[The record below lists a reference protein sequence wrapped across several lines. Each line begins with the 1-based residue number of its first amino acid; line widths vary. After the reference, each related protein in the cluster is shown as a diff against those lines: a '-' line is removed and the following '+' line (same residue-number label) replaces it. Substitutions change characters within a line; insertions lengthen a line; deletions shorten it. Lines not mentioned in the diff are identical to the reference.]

1 MTDGRMS
8 LLAKYAI
15 LMGLLTVCQTPCR
28 SKPKSR
34 DTKPKD
40 EKPSHKPTQK
50 PVAGD
55 CWNQKEWSEMVG
67 RRKSKEDHSTLF
79 SML

>member
-1 MTDGRMS
+1 MTEWANESTGE
-8 LLAKYAI
+8 
-15 LMGLLTVCQTPCR
+15 VCQTHGSTDRLSNPMQI
-28 SKPKSR
+28 KAKVQN
-34 DTKPKD
+34 TKPKD

-50 PVAGD
+50 PVPEID
-55 CWNQKEWSEMVG
+55 RNQKEWSEMVG